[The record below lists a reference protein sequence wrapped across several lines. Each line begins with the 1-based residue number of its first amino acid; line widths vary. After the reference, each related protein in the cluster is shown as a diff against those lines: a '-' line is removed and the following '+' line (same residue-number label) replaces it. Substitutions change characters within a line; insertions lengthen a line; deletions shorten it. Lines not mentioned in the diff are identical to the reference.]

1 LNGNHITLITQIYEI
16 QTPEEVESLCALGI
30 DHIGS
35 VILSSDIWQQ
45 PLLRETIHAIQQG
58 GKKSS
63 LIPLFS
69 TPDAVFRTLDYYR
82 PDIVHF
88 CDVIP
93 DPLSHQQVCNRLIDL
108 QQEVRKRYPELAL
121 MRSIPIG
128 RSSGVSAVPTM
139 KIAELFQPV
148 SDYFLTDTILSSV
161 DLGVHQPVDGFIGIT
176 GQTCHWGTA
185 RQLVLES
192 EIPVILAGGLSPENV
207 YDAILEVAPAGVDS
221 CTCTNRLDHHGK
233 PQRFKKD
240 LERVE
245 RFVLEARRASA
256 NLPGEHIENQAP
268 PIHH

>member
-1 LNGNHITLITQIYEI
+1 MITQIYEI
-16 QTPEEVESLCALGI
+16 QTPDEVEPLCALGI

-35 VILSSDIWQQ
+35 VILSSDSWRQ

-63 LIPLFS
+63 LIPLFNA
-69 TPDAVFRTLDYYR
+69 PDSVFRALDYYR

-93 DPLSHQQVCNRLIDL
+93 APLSNQQVCDRLIGL
-108 QQEVRKRYPELAL
+108 QQEVRTRYPELAL

-128 RSSGVSAVPTM
+128 RSSSESAVPTM

-148 SDYFLTDTILSSV
+148 SDYFLTDTVLSSAALEV
-161 DLGVHQPVDGFIGIT
+161 RQPVDGFIGIT
-176 GQTCHWGTA
+176 GQTCHWETA
-185 RQLVLES
+185 RQLVVECK
-192 EIPVILAGGLSPENV
+192 IPVILAGGLSPENV
-207 YDAILEVAPAGVDS
+207 YDAIQGVRPAGVDS

-245 RFVLEARRASA
+245 RFVLEARRGSA
-256 NLPGEHIENQAP
+256 DLPGEHIGNQAP
-268 PIHH
+268 PIHY